1 MTAHAHCCPL
11 VASTL
16 QMHFLFA
23 FAGAVLDEE
32 AAEEVLPAAGLV
44 TASADYYPTVAINA
58 LMRTLR
64 DPGMAPHHAEVVRAL
79 FYIFQ
84 ALGLSSVPY
93 LPKVCTT
100 GWTA

>member
-1 MTAHAHCCPL
+1 M
-11 VASTL
+11 
-16 QMHFLFA
+16 
-23 FAGAVLDEE
+23 DEE

-64 DPGMAPHHAEVVRAL
+64 DPAMAPHHSDVVRAL
-79 FYIFQ
+79 FSIFQ

-93 LPKVCTT
+93 LPKVTT
-100 GWTA
+100 LPTFSHALHLRVPPLHTP